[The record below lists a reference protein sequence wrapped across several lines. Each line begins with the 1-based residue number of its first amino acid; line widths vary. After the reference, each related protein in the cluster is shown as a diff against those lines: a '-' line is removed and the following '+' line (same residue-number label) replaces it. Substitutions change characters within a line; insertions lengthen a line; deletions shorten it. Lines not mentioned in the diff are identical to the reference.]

1 MAVSTASILDTA
13 SRVLAASPRASLAD
27 VAGAAGISRT
37 TLFSRYATREALLEG
52 LAVDAIERID
62 DACVEA
68 GVDDSSRDPLLA
80 LAELTR
86 LLVPLGSR
94 LCFLLR
100 ERSLDDNAAINER
113 WEALGVRIEGVIQ
126 RGQER
131 GMIRSD
137 LPSPWI
143 DAAWWNLVV
152 AAWELIESGRLAP
165 ADADRLVLG
174 TLVGGIAPSG

>member
-52 LAVDAIERID
+52 LAIDAIERID
-62 DACVEA
+62 EACNEA
-68 GVDDSSRDPLLA
+68 GVDDAARDPLLA

-86 LLVPLGSR
+86 LLIPLGSR

-113 WEALGVRIEGVIQ
+113 WEQLEIRIEAMIR
-126 RGQER
+126 RGQDQGTLRE
-131 GMIRSD
+131 D
-137 LPSPWI
+137 LPSAWV

-152 AAWELIESGRLAP
+152 AAWEQIESGRLAP

-174 TLVGGIAPSG
+174 TLVGGIAPSR